1 MGRMPHRR
9 KPGES
14 SGPPLR
20 ACRMSRAPSA
30 RRKGPAKVTTGRK
43 RWSGKGEDSANPAR
57 PGGPPQRARGI
68 KGEHLANF
76 YSILVKF
83 PSNTRSLPLPGPPD
97 LLQSGYRGE
106 GDQATKRGHG
116 VLELTFVTQLSDPS
130 RGALEKEG
138 SFCWGDPAIEWVDR
152 ELGRGDVF

>member
-1 MGRMPHRR
+1 MMRQATGANNPFTRLLWVVCPIGESPAKAAACPCEPVAGARPR
-9 KPGES
+9 PGE
-14 SGPPLR
+14 
-20 ACRMSRAPSA
+20 
-30 RRKGPAKVTTGRK
+30 
-43 RWSGKGEDSANPAR
+43 
-57 PGGPPQRARGI
+57 PPQRARGI
-68 KGEHLANF
+68 KGEHLVNF